1 MESHSKFVEVALSK
15 PFVVPAKRKLT
26 WRNPIDQQIYQLLKK
41 QGPLTRGELVERTGL
56 PRTTLYD
63 ALTRLSVRGL
73 IVRFTEP
80 RQSRGRRRV
89 FFEVATNG
97 LS

>member
-1 MESHSKFVEVALSK
+1 MESQSKFVDVALSK
-15 PFVVPAKRKLT
+15 PFVVPTKRKLT
-26 WRNPIDQQIYQLLKK
+26 WRNPIDQKIYQLLKK

-89 FFEVATNG
+89 FFEVATSG
-97 LS
+97 FS